1 MDRRRVSEYD
11 AERRALSVV
20 GRSWAGALVFGL
32 PSLAVRLL
40 LATREQRWQCDWSI
54 RLMSTRQ
61 QPLQQCYIMWWVA
74 GALAFLLL
82 PVVVRLLCRAL
93 LATWEQRW
101 QCDWP
106 ILSAREKVIYYVTI
120 KHLRVR
126 ARGDIT
132 CEFEYTVHFLRKEQE
147 QDRNVNL
154 DQWTIHGTEFPLS
167 LTVFLLGWNAPEIG
181 SFFVKT
187 KFVFRFVKCFNLLN

>member
-1 MDRRRVSEYD
+1 MQWTGGPAQSKWVEYD
-11 AERRALSVV
+11 AEGRALSVV

-32 PSLAVRLL
+32 LSLAVRLL
-40 LATREQRWQCDWSI
+40 LATWEQRWQCDWPI

-106 ILSAREKVIYYVTI
+106 ILSAREKVRYYVTI

-132 CEFEYTVHFLRKEQE
+132 CEFEYIPSISWGKNKNRIGMSILTSEPFMAPSFLYPWQYFY
-147 QDRNVNL
+147 L
-154 DQWTIHGTEFPLS
+154 DEMHLKLALFCKNKI
-167 LTVFLLGWNAPEIG
+167 
-181 SFFVKT
+181 
-187 KFVFRFVKCFNLLN
+187 CF